1 MKVNTFNPST
11 QQAGRCT
18 QISLGLRPVL
28 GYIQAN
34 QGYRVRPCLRKKKKT
49 NKYKS
54 PHKRRDTEHPLTQ
67 GHPQNDSKE
76 WGNKRMLCAYCE
88 QADRDT
94 LTLLITPCRLSLGH
108 KVRLRG
114 NSWSQTRVCL
124 CSLNSQPMGR
134 LTSLSG
140 LNKIK
145 KENTCSLVTWF

>member
-1 MKVNTFNPST
+1 MHTDLSRFEASFRLHPGQPRLQSET
-11 QQAGRCT
+11 LSQ
-18 QISLGLRPVL
+18 
-28 GYIQAN
+28 
-34 QGYRVRPCLRKKKKT
+34 KKKKT

-114 NSWSQTRVCL
+114 NS
-124 CSLNSQPMGR
+124 
-134 LTSLSG
+134 
-140 LNKIK
+140 
-145 KENTCSLVTWF
+145 